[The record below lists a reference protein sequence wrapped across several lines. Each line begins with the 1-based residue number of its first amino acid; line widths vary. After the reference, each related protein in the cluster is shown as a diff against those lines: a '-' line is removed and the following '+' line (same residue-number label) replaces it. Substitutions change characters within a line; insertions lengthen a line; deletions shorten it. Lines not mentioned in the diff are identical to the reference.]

1 MDPDKYLPPKP
12 TIALY
17 LDSPQENMI
26 TCDVAAI
33 YGEKKYHVYGKERYS
48 QKRNFTEEHRLAEII
63 QMYFNAFDQE
73 KSLLVYSGDEGDY
86 FHISFSR

>member
-26 TCDVAAI
+26 TCDVVAI
-33 YGEKKYHVYGKERYS
+33 YGEKKYHVYGKGALQPKAKTS
-48 QKRNFTEEHRLAEII
+48 QRSI
-63 QMYFNAFDQE
+63 D
-73 KSLLVYSGDEGDY
+73 
-86 FHISFSR
+86 